1 MKCRQRQISRHFFLI
16 CTGHKHRRC
25 CDISLKAIVF
35 LNRRQ
40 NTYFYFTCFWLFD
53 IIVIMKFDGKKIYQI
68 VMSKKSLDF
77 KPQIC
82 NLTKRIK
89 WDNRIK
95 FSLEFTN
102 SVIRNQFSNPFP
114 SFTILES
121 LLRII
126 ISIGQWLQNKSLKEF
141 DFRDFL
147 RVQTYMTATG
157 FSLQS
162 LALRGLRVPM
172 NH

>member
-35 LNRRQ
+35 LNGRQ

-95 FSLEFTN
+95 FSLKFTN

-141 DFRDFL
+141 DFRYFL
-147 RVQTYMTATG
+147 RVQIYMTATG

-162 LALRGLRVPM
+162 SALRGLRVPM